1 MKESLET
8 KSREMQKVKKGSK
21 RNNINSIGCNDCSV
35 INISSSNNKFCVR

>member
-21 RNNINSIGCNDCSV
+21 RYNINSVSSDNNSYF
-35 INISSSNNKFCVR
+35 NISSSNNRCSV